1 MYEQGFETFAEK
13 AQRHEQK
20 QALLQRQE
28 QIECQKSK
36 IRFYCIDKKELASKI
51 DSHQNRIIFESTIV
65 VSAADRG
72 DPKKPRDPNKEE
84 GKKVVSL
91 KGYGDEMFHSLFF
104 DKYPKFYVTFNTFDG
119 KKQVLSVNN
128 AKEIESIVL
137 EYKSECV
144 LDCMD
149 GEINKRMREIKN
161 LREERRIL
169 CDLIDNTFITD
180 NKSICDTLKEMHPRF
195 YEMNS
200 KEEMNREF
208 ELINEQIF
216 THACR
221 VDEIKEKLTRL
232 KDGSTEGNPGVN
244 KRGSKDCQENISI
257 TLPHG
262 TIGKIKSPNGSF
274 TSFDFDCY
282 WMYKND
288 EQNETNMKKRKTFV
302 EIDDDA
308 IKKRYVEDNL

>member
-169 CDLIDNTFITD
+169 CDLIDNTFVTD
-180 NKSICDTLKEMHPRF
+180 NRSICDKLKEMHPRF

-221 VDEIKEKLTRL
+221 VDEIKEK
-232 KDGSTEGNPGVN
+232 ST
-244 KRGSKDCQENISI
+244 KLKDCQENISL

-262 TIGKIKSPNGSF
+262 TIGKIKSSNGSF

-282 WMYKND
+282 WMCKND
-288 EQNETNMKKRKTFV
+288 EQNGTIMKKRKLFV
-302 EIDDDA
+302 EIDNDA